1 MSVFIFERKSLIY
14 DENKNYKIMKKEL
27 VIEVASVLISV
38 GLCLLVLSKR
48 KGRGEKENE
57 PKEQLKEEPKEKI
70 PNDPEELLAE
80 IFKTEI
86 ESGEWRNERDFLDRV
101 TKKFI
106 VGAKE
111 MSWIDKL
118 PISQEELQTKLGELG
133 FLNEYEKKLE
143 EKYKK

>member
-1 MSVFIFERKSLIY
+1 VSVLSFERKSLIY

-27 VIEVASVLISV
+27 VIGASVLISV
-38 GLCLLVLSKR
+38 GLCLLVISKR
-48 KGRGEKENE
+48 KGGGEKEDE
-57 PKEQLKEEPKEKI
+57 PKEQPKEELKEKI
-70 PNDPEELLAE
+70 PNGPEELLAE
-80 IFKTEI
+80 ILKTEI

-118 PISQEELQTKLGELG
+118 PISQEELQIRLGELG
-133 FLNEYEKKLE
+133 YLQEYEKKLE